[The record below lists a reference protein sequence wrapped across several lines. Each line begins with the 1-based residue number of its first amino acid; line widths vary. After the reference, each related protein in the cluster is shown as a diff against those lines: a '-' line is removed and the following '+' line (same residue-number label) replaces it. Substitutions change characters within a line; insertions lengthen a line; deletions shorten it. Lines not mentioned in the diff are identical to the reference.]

1 MRGYDDDD
9 DGGVAD
15 LRERIRRKKAEKEDA
30 AMGGD
35 GVDVAGTSTAADASV
50 ARDGGGT
57 GAGGDAGAGVHLQGA
72 VGMMKG
78 ALMGAVAGRA
88 AEPPR
93 PEIVSSAGDGVAAAA
108 GEVGGDDLRAKLA
121 ANAGEDVAMQ

>member
-1 MRGYDDDD
+1 MPRWA
-9 DGGVAD
+9 VT
-15 LRERIRRKKAEKEDA
+15 
-30 AMGGD
+30 
-35 GVDVAGTSTAADASV
+35 TSTSRVRPRRRTRQSAREAARA
-50 ARDGGGT
+50 AIG
-57 GAGGDAGAGVHLQGA
+57 AGAGVHLQGA

-93 PEIVSSAGDGVAAAA
+93 PEIVSSAGDGVAAA

>member
-1 MRGYDDDD
+1 
-9 DGGVAD
+9 
-15 LRERIRRKKAEKEDA
+15 
-30 AMGGD
+30 MGGD
-35 GVDVAGTSTAADASV
+35 DVDVAGTSTAADASV
-50 ARDGGGT
+50 DVARE
-57 GAGGDAGAGVHLQGA
+57 GGDAGAGAGVHLQGA

-93 PEIVSSAGDGVAAAA
+93 PEIVSSAGDGVAAA

>member
-1 MRGYDDDD
+1 
-9 DGGVAD
+9 
-15 LRERIRRKKAEKEDA
+15 
-30 AMGGD
+30 
-35 GVDVAGTSTAADASV
+35 
-50 ARDGGGT
+50 
-57 GAGGDAGAGVHLQGA
+57 
-72 VGMMKG
+72 MMKG

>member
-1 MRGYDDDD
+1 
-9 DGGVAD
+9 
-15 LRERIRRKKAEKEDA
+15 
-30 AMGGD
+30 MGGD
-35 GVDVAGTSTAADASV
+35 DVDVAGTSTAADASV
-50 ARDGGGT
+50 DAARDGGA
-57 GAGGDAGAGVHLQGA
+57 GAGGDAGAGAGVHLQGA

-93 PEIVSSAGDGVAAAA
+93 PEIVSSAGDGVAAA

>member
-1 MRGYDDDD
+1 
-9 DGGVAD
+9 
-15 LRERIRRKKAEKEDA
+15 
-30 AMGGD
+30 
-35 GVDVAGTSTAADASV
+35 
-50 ARDGGGT
+50 
-57 GAGGDAGAGVHLQGA
+57 
-72 VGMMKG
+72 
-78 ALMGAVAGRA
+78 MGAVAGRA

>member
-35 GVDVAGTSTAADASV
+35 DVDVAGTSTAADASV
-50 ARDGGGT
+50 DAAREG

-93 PEIVSSAGDGVAAAA
+93 PEIVSSAGDGVVAA

-121 ANAGEDVAMQ
+121 ANTGEDVAMQ

>member
-35 GVDVAGTSTAADASV
+35 DVDVAGTSMAADASA
-50 ARDGGGT
+50 AREG
-57 GAGGDAGAGVHLQGA
+57 GAGGDAGAGVHLHGA

-78 ALMGAVAGRA
+78 ALMGAGAGRA

-93 PEIVSSAGDGVAAAA
+93 PEIVSSAGDGVAAA

>member
-1 MRGYDDDD
+1 
-9 DGGVAD
+9 
-15 LRERIRRKKAEKEDA
+15 
-30 AMGGD
+30 
-35 GVDVAGTSTAADASV
+35 
-50 ARDGGGT
+50 
-57 GAGGDAGAGVHLQGA
+57 
-72 VGMMKG
+72 MMKG

-93 PEIVSSAGDGVAAAA
+93 PELVSSAGDGVAAA

>member
-1 MRGYDDDD
+1 
-9 DGGVAD
+9 
-15 LRERIRRKKAEKEDA
+15 
-30 AMGGD
+30 MGGD
-35 GVDVAGTSTAADASV
+35 DADVAGTSMAADASA
-50 ARDGGGT
+50 AREGGGDA
-57 GAGGDAGAGVHLQGA
+57 GAGAGAGVHLQGA

-93 PEIVSSAGDGVAAAA
+93 PEIVSSAGDGVAAA